1 MATSHDFP
9 FSVGSAVVRTLVDLS
24 LPFIHTYIDT
34 TQTAESSRNDQQ
46 EADTLLRKRTVQLRL
61 IRSPLLIQI
70 SMTVGCK
77 VVCDMFSFIVY
88 RQITVNVFLLF

>member
-24 LPFIHTYIDT
+24 LPYIDT
-34 TQTAESSRNDQQ
+34 TQTAESSRNDHR
-46 EADTLLRKRTVQLRL
+46 EADMLLRKRTVQLRL

-77 VVCDMFSFIVY
+77 VVCDVFSFIVY